1 MGGAQHE
8 NSVDRKYMDVS
19 AVKVYD
25 VVLSRSMTIKTN
37 TKIMKLRISIA
48 SPARL
53 FFSVFASRRCAATL
67 LYVYFQRLVAPPSSP
82 KEKIN
87 VTYCS
92 EKSHASITVLGSGVG
107 GG

>member
-53 FFSVFASRRCAATL
+53 FFSAFASRRCAATL
-67 LYVYFQRLVAPPSSP
+67 LDVYFQRPCRTSPSLKKKCFFVS
-82 KEKIN
+82 
-87 VTYCS
+87 S
-92 EKSHASITVLGSGVG
+92 GSA
-107 GG
+107 